1 MATVSSSN
9 ALTLAD
15 WAKRV
20 DEGGKVDKVVEMLN
34 QTNPILDD
42 MLFVEG
48 NLPTGHRT
56 TLRTGLPTVGFRQL
70 NSGVSGSKSKT
81 AQVDEAT
88 GIMEALCEVDVD
100 LAKLNGDQAA
110 FRLSEAQAFLEAMN
124 QTMAST
130 LFYGNQA
137 VAPEQFTGL
146 SPRFAASGGANS
158 SNILKVDATAS
169 GADQA
174 SVWLVGWGEN
184 SVHGIFPKGS
194 QAGIFHEDLGEQL
207 IQLDT
212 SVGGGRM
219 KAFVDR
225 WQWKAGLAVRDWR
238 YVVRMA
244 NIDIGNL
251 TNDTTGSTVKLIEY
265 MSRAIDRLP
274 GVGGVKPAFY
284 MPRGV
289 YSMLKIQAMN
299 KSINSL
305 SLTQGLNQFDLS
317 FEGIPIRKTD
327 ALLTTEP
334 VLV

>member
-1 MATVSSSN
+1 
-9 ALTLAD
+9 
-15 WAKRV
+15 
-20 DEGGKVDKVVEMLN
+20 
-34 QTNPILDD
+34 
-42 MLFVEG
+42 
-48 NLPTGHRT
+48 
-56 TLRTGLPTVGFRQL
+56 
-70 NSGVSGSKSKT
+70 
-81 AQVDEAT
+81 
-88 GIMEALCEVDVD
+88 
-100 LAKLNGDQAA
+100 
-110 FRLSEAQAFLEAMN
+110 
-124 QTMAST
+124 
-130 LFYGNQA
+130 
-137 VAPEQFTGL
+137 
-146 SPRFAASGGANS
+146 
-158 SNILKVDATAS
+158 
-169 GADQA
+169 
-174 SVWLVGWGEN
+174 
-184 SVHGIFPKGS
+184 
-194 QAGIFHEDLGEQL
+194 
-207 IQLDT
+207 
-212 SVGGGRM
+212 M